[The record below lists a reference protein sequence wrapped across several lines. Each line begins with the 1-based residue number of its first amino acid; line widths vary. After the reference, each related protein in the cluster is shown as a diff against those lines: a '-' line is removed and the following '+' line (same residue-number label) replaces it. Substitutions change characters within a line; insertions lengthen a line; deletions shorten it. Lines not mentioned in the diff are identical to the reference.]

1 MRLILAAVSAINKII
16 LLVLWEPIL
25 YSMYIERFAC
35 KFDDYTFK
43 VF

>member
-1 MRLILAAVSAINKII
+1 MRLPVSVSAINKII
-16 LLVLWEPIL
+16 LPVPPEPIF
-25 YSMYIERFAC
+25 YSMYLERFAC